1 MFNNIKYNV
10 MKIINYSFK
19 NKPSILLVI
28 IGVILTSCGSY
39 QYVGQTNDGIYET
52 SESEVIITDNESN
65 DNYYTNYFRD
75 KALEVEN
82 LNTEESDI
90 FTDIDTY
97 QSTYTDSTNVKQ
109 NAGWGETNNQVV
121 VNLYNDVYTD
131 QLYRY
136 GWGNWTDVYFYNY
149 GWNNWRWNRPYG
161 FYNGWGWNNWG
172 WNYGVGFYDPF
183 WCPPYYG
190 GIYAGNFYNPYYGYN
205 NYGYYG
211 NNRYYNRNVA
221 YNSGRRG
228 SITSS
233 NVNRSTSR
241 RSNVINS
248 SNSSNTRFNSPRRTS
263 NSSINSTNSNTRTRS
278 NNTRVRS
285 NNNSVSPSNSGTRSN
300 NTRVSTP
307 RRSSSN
313 SSSVRSSSST
323 RSSSP
328 SVRSSSGSSR
338 SSSGGSSRSS
348 GGSSRRGNN

>member
-149 GWNNWRWNRPYG
+149 GWNNWRWNRWNRWNSWG
-161 FYNGWGWNNWG
+161 WNSWGWNNWG
-172 WNYGVGFYDPF
+172 WNAGFYDPF
-183 WCPPYYG
+183 WYG
-190 GIYAGNFYNPYYGYN
+190 GFYGYAYHPAYYGYSP
-205 NYGYYG
+205 
-211 NNRYYNRNVA
+211 YYNGIYSRRGIS
-221 YNSGRRG
+221 YNAGRRG
-228 SITSS
+228 TMTRTNSMLNGRSS
-233 NVNRSTSR
+233 SRILNNNATRPSRSTSVR
-241 RSNVINS
+241 PRT
-248 SNSSNTRFNSPRRTS
+248 NTSVRP
-263 NSSINSTNSNTRTRS
+263 RS
-278 NNTRVRS
+278 NNSTVRPSNSTVKPRS
-285 NNNSVSPSNSGTRSN
+285 NSTVRPRTNSTGRPRTNNSVKPRT
-300 NTRVSTP
+300 STP
-307 RRSSSN
+307 RNNNYSTPRTN
-313 SSSVRSSSST
+313 SSSRSFG
-323 RSSSP
+323 
-328 SVRSSSGSSR
+328 GSSR
-338 SSSGGSSRSS
+338 SSSRGG
-348 GGSSRRGNN
+348 RRG